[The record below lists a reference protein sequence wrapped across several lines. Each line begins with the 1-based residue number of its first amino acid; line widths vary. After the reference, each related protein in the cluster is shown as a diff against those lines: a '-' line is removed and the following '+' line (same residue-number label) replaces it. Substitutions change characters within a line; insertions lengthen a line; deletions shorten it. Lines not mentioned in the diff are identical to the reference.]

1 MKKYQLI
8 ANTIKERII
17 KGIYPQQSFLPK
29 QEELAEEFSVSKITV
44 KSALDLLEREGF
56 VYKESGLGTKVL
68 SNLILLGQHDSPVN
82 SFAGL
87 SAENGSDRV
96 SSKIIKFEVAFPSAD
111 LCEKLNLDENDP
123 VYEIIRL
130 RLLDD
135 EPLVIEH
142 TYMPVSQVP
151 ALSKRI
157 LEGSIYSYLHKKLHI
172 KFGGVFRRRLICQMN
187 MTGSTLGLTKAR
199 RFWKSSRSS
208 GPIPGSTLNI
218 LGQETSTAI
227 GLISWSK
234 PAIKLTKKYPLKES
248 KSSVGIS
255 LLSYLLAL

>member
-1 MKKYQLI
+1 M
-8 ANTIKERII
+8 R
-17 KGIYPQQSFLPK
+17 
-29 QEELAEEFSVSKITV
+29 
-44 KSALDLLEREGF
+44 
-56 VYKESGLGTKVL
+56 
-68 SNLILLGQHDSPVN
+68 
-82 SFAGL
+82 
-87 SAENGSDRV
+87 
-96 SSKIIKFEVAFPSAD
+96 
-111 LCEKLNLDENDP
+111 ENDP

-130 RLLDD
+130 RLLND

-172 KFGGVFRRRLICQMN
+172 KFGGVFHRIKADLPDKYDRQYLGAN
-187 MTGSTLGLTKAR
+187 ESTPILEIEQIVWT
-199 RFWKSSRSS
+199 
-208 GPIPGSTLNI
+208 IPGSTSNI
-218 LGQETSTAI
+218 LGQETSTTT

>member
-1 MKKYQLI
+1 M
-8 ANTIKERII
+8 
-17 KGIYPQQSFLPK
+17 
-29 QEELAEEFSVSKITV
+29 
-44 KSALDLLEREGF
+44 
-56 VYKESGLGTKVL
+56 
-68 SNLILLGQHDSPVN
+68 
-82 SFAGL
+82 
-87 SAENGSDRV
+87 
-96 SSKIIKFEVAFPSAD
+96 
-111 LCEKLNLDENDP
+111 
-123 VYEIIRL
+123 

-172 KFGGVFRRRLICQMN
+172 KFGGVFHRIKAVICQIN
-187 MTGSTLGLTKAR
+187 MTGSTLGPTKAR
-199 RFWKSSRSS
+199 RFWKSSRSF
-208 GPIPGSTLNI
+208 GPIPGSTSNI
-218 LGQETSTAI
+218 LGQETSTTT

>member
-68 SNLILLGQHDSPVN
+68 SNLTLLGQHDSPVN

-151 ALSKRI
+151 ALSKKI

-172 KFGGVFRRRLICQMN
+172 KFGGVFRRIKADLPDEYDRQY
-187 MTGSTLGLTKAR
+187 LGASETTPILEIEQIVWTN
-199 RFWKSSRSS
+199 SGVNIEYSRSRNVYGNRS
-208 GPIPGSTLNI
+208 YIMV
-218 LGQETSTAI
+218 ETSH
-227 GLISWSK
+227 
-234 PAIKLTKKYPLKES
+234 
-248 KSSVGIS
+248 
-255 LLSYLLAL
+255 

>member
-68 SNLILLGQHDSPVN
+68 SNLTLLGQHDSPVN

-151 ALSKRI
+151 ALSKKI

-172 KFGGVFRRRLICQMN
+172 KFGGVFRWIKADLPDEYDRQY
-187 MTGSTLGLTKAR
+187 LGASETTPILEIEQIVWTN
-199 RFWKSSRSS
+199 SGVNIEYSRSRNVYS
-208 GPIPGSTLNI
+208 NRSYIMV
-218 LGQETSTAI
+218 ETSH
-227 GLISWSK
+227 
-234 PAIKLTKKYPLKES
+234 
-248 KSSVGIS
+248 
-255 LLSYLLAL
+255 

>member
-1 MKKYQLI
+1 M
-8 ANTIKERII
+8 
-17 KGIYPQQSFLPK
+17 
-29 QEELAEEFSVSKITV
+29 
-44 KSALDLLEREGF
+44 LEQEGF

-68 SNLILLGQHDSPVN
+68 SNLT
-82 SFAGL
+82 
-87 SAENGSDRV
+87 
-96 SSKIIKFEVAFPSAD
+96 
-111 LCEKLNLDENDP
+111 
-123 VYEIIRL
+123 
-130 RLLDD
+130 LLDD

-151 ALSKRI
+151 ACPKGSWKGRSI
-157 LEGSIYSYLHKKLHI
+157 LTCTRSCISSLAGSSA
-172 KFGGVFRRRLICQMN
+172 GSRLICQIN
-187 MTGSTLGLTKAR
+187 MTGSTLGSTKAR

-218 LGQETSTAI
+218 LGQETSTAT

>member
-1 MKKYQLI
+1 M
-8 ANTIKERII
+8 N
-17 KGIYPQQSFLPK
+17 
-29 QEELAEEFSVSKITV
+29 
-44 KSALDLLEREGF
+44 
-56 VYKESGLGTKVL
+56 
-68 SNLILLGQHDSPVN
+68 
-82 SFAGL
+82 
-87 SAENGSDRV
+87 
-96 SSKIIKFEVAFPSAD
+96 
-111 LCEKLNLDENDP
+111 
-123 VYEIIRL
+123 
-130 RLLDD
+130 D

-172 KFGGVFRRRLICQMN
+172 KFGGVFHRIKADLPDKYDRQYLGAN
-187 MTGSTLGLTKAR
+187 ESTPILEIEQIVWT
-199 RFWKSSRSS
+199 
-208 GPIPGSTLNI
+208 IPGSTSNI
-218 LGQETSTAI
+218 LGQETSTTT